1 MASIHFKDHSA
12 RFFGGSLMKQSSV
25 WVGVLDLDYP
35 GGVTGV
41 NGPLRASHQ
50 EVSLLVRMH
59 QAPIGYVRIPVRPQ
73 ASLTERARVAA
84 EADLAQAVQLHKRSD
99 GEHDLE
105 TAARWASL
113 AACPRHFP
121 SSGPGITV
129 VVCTRDR
136 TEKLRDCLSAMRR
149 FSYEPLEILVVDN
162 APTTEATRDLVAT
175 LASTDLHIRYSCEP
189 MPGLSR
195 ARNHGLG
202 QARYDIVAF
211 TDDDTLADPG
221 WPIALAAGFASDA
234 QTVCVTGLV
243 VASALE
249 TSSEQYFAARYARS
263 QALEPQQYDLSCH
276 PSRLYPYAAGIFGT
290 GANFAVRRDVIL
302 RLGGFDPLL
311 GAGSQGR
318 GGEDLDMFL
327 RVILAGGTITY
338 LPSALVWHRHR
349 TSAEDLREQI
359 YSYGH
364 GLGAYLAKHRRNRG
378 LQAALLAHGLGQVG
392 RTILGL
398 FRAALRS
405 RLGMGATRYAFTEMK
420 GFVAGAWS
428 YWTAAS

>member
-1 MASIHFKDHSA
+1 
-12 RFFGGSLMKQSSV
+12 MKQSSV
-25 WVGVLDLDYP
+25 WVGVLDLDGP

-41 NGPLRASHQ
+41 NGPLCTSHQ

-59 QAPIGYVRIPVRPQ
+59 QAPMGYLRMPVHPQ
-73 ASLTERARVAA
+73 ASLTERARAAA
-84 EADLAQAVQLHKRSD
+84 EADLAQAMQLHKRSD
-99 GEHDLE
+99 GWHDLG
-105 TAARWASL
+105 TSGRWASL
-113 AACPRHFP
+113 AACPHHFP
-121 SSGPGITV
+121 AAGPGITV

-136 TEKLRDCLSAMRR
+136 TEKLQGCLDAMAH

-162 APTTEATRDLVAT
+162 APTTDSTHDLVAT
-175 LASTDLHIRYSCEP
+175 LASADPRIRYSCEP
-189 MPGLSR
+189 VPGLSR
-195 ARNHGLG
+195 ARNHALS

-221 WPIALAAGFASDA
+221 WPAALAAGFANDP

-249 TSSEQYFAARYARS
+249 TSSEQYFAARYAHS
-263 QALEPQQYDLSCH
+263 QTLEPQRYDLDSR
-276 PSRLYPYAAGIFGT
+276 PSRLYPYAAGIFGS
-290 GANFAVRRDVIL
+290 GANFAVRRDTIT

-311 GAGSQGR
+311 GAGSLGR

-327 RVILAGGTITY
+327 RVILAGGRISY
-338 LPSALVWHRHR
+338 LPSALIWHRHR
-349 TSAEDLREQI
+349 TSAEDLHEQI

-364 GLGAYLAKHRRNRG
+364 GLGAYLAKHRRERA
-378 LQAALLAHGLGQVG
+378 LQAALLAHGLSQIGQ
-392 RTILGL
+392 TIRGL
-398 FRAALRS
+398 FRAALQS
-405 RLGMGATRYAFTEMK
+405 RLGMGATRYAFTEMR